1 MSNVLVWKDTQGV
14 LGPVVHY
21 GYWNEA
27 KCISIFA
34 EHNDPTKPTAKY
46 CVKSTLPGFRQDLP
60 KQNTVAEAKVFAER
74 MLERWVAKRGLL
86 FKERIIVKDAMV
98 AAAVESLDDGH
109 GYKNPAHG
117 EYMRRAIEAA
127 IKAREPHAATIANTT
142 PQRKA
147 VRR

>member
-1 MSNVLVWKDTQGV
+1 MSNVLEWKETQGV

-27 KCISIFA
+27 KCISVYA

-86 FKERIIVKDAMV
+86 FKSRIVCTDAMITAARKAANENSDDHTLSDEALCAIVKA
-98 AAAVESLDDGH
+98 
-109 GYKNPAHG
+109 
-117 EYMRRAIEAA
+117 AIE
-127 IKAREPHAATIANTT
+127 AREPHAATIANNT
-142 PQRKA
+142 PQRKGM
-147 VRR
+147 RR